1 MSSTCLIKRGENTPN
16 NTQLREYEL
25 GFSTTTK
32 KLYINDNGDIRE
44 LSSISLKTSIRLAS
58 TITDVTI
65 SNLKL
70 TNDCSVFID
79 LDFSNTSL
87 NNDINKIKAF
97 RKADLVY
104 STHTDTSL
112 TLKINGKKP
121 TRRITIPIQITVV
134 Y

>member
-44 LSSISLKTSIRLAS
+44 LSSISLKTTIRL
-58 TITDVTI
+58 TRTTTDVTI
-65 SNLKL
+65 LNLKL

-79 LDFSNTSL
+79 LDFSVTSL
-87 NNDINKIKAF
+87 NDVQIKAF

-121 TRRITIPIQITVV
+121 TRTITIPIQITVV

>member
-44 LSSISLKTSIRLAS
+44 LSSISLKTTIRL
-58 TITDVTI
+58 TRTTTDVTI
-65 SNLKL
+65 LNLKL

-79 LDFSNTSL
+79 LDFSDTSL
-87 NNDINKIKAF
+87 DNDKIKAF

-104 STHTDTSL
+104 STHTNTSL

-121 TRRITIPIQITVV
+121 TRSITIPIQITVV

>member
-1 MSSTCLIKRGENTPN
+1 MSSTCLIKRGENIPV

-44 LSSISLKTSIRLAS
+44 LSSISLKTTIRL
-58 TITDVTI
+58 TRTTTDVTI
-65 SNLKL
+65 LNLKL

-79 LDFSNTSL
+79 LDFSVTSL
-87 NNDINKIKAF
+87 NDVQIKAF

-121 TRRITIPIQITVV
+121 TRNIIIPIQITVV

>member
-1 MSSTCLIKRGENTPN
+1 MSSTCLIKRGENIPV

-32 KLYINDNGDIRE
+32 KLYINDNGNIRE
-44 LSSISLKTSIRLAS
+44 LSSISLKTSIRLAP
-58 TITDVTI
+58 TTTNVTI

-79 LDFSNTSL
+79 LDFSNTTL
-87 NNDINKIKAF
+87 NDNRIKAF
-97 RKADLVY
+97 RKADLIY
-104 STHTDTSL
+104 SEHTDTSL

-121 TRRITIPIQITVV
+121 TQNITIPIQITVV

>member
-1 MSSTCLIKRGENTPN
+1 MSSTCLIKRGENIPV

-44 LSSISLKTSIRLAS
+44 LSSIIIKTNITLAPR
-58 TITDVTI
+58 II
-65 SNLKL
+65 NIIIPNLKL

-79 LDFSNTSL
+79 LDFSVTSL
-87 NNDINKIKAF
+87 NDVQIKAF

-121 TRRITIPIQITVV
+121 TRSIKIPIQITVV

>member
-16 NTQLREYEL
+16 NTQLIEYEL

-44 LSSISLKTSIRLAS
+44 LSSIIIKTNITLAPR
-58 TITDVTI
+58 II
-65 SNLKL
+65 NIIIPNLKL

-79 LDFSNTSL
+79 LDFSDTSL
-87 NNDINKIKAF
+87 DNDKIKAF
-97 RKADLVY
+97 RKADLIY
-104 STHTDTSL
+104 SKHTDTSL

-121 TRRITIPIQITVV
+121 TENITIPIQITVV

>member
-44 LSSISLKTSIRLAS
+44 LSSIIIKTNITLAPRN
-58 TITDVTI
+58 TNITI

-70 TNDCSVFID
+70 TNDCSVFVD
-79 LDFSNTSL
+79 LDFSDTSL
-87 NNDINKIKAF
+87 DNDKIKAF

-104 STHTDTSL
+104 STHTNTSL

-121 TRRITIPIQITVV
+121 TGIIEIPIQITVV

>member
-44 LSSISLKTSIRLAS
+44 LSSIIIKTNITLAPR
-58 TITDVTI
+58 II
-65 SNLKL
+65 NIIIPNLKL

-79 LDFSNTSL
+79 LDFSDTSL
-87 NNDINKIKAF
+87 DNDKIKAF

-121 TRRITIPIQITVV
+121 TRDITIPIQITVV

>member
-44 LSSISLKTSIRLAS
+44 LSSIIIKTNITLTPRTTNI
-58 TITDVTI
+58 TIL
-65 SNLKL
+65 NLKL

-79 LDFSNTSL
+79 LDFSDTSL
-87 NNDINKIKAF
+87 DNDKIKAF

-104 STHTDTSL
+104 STHTNTSL

-121 TRRITIPIQITVV
+121 TGIIEIPIQITVV

>member
-1 MSSTCLIKRGENTPN
+1 MSSTCLIKRGENIPV

-44 LSSISLKTSIRLAS
+44 LSSIIIKTNITLSSR
-58 TITDVTI
+58 ITDVTI
-65 SNLKL
+65 LNLKL

-79 LDFSNTSL
+79 LDFSVTSL
-87 NNDINKIKAF
+87 NDVQIKAF

-121 TRRITIPIQITVV
+121 TRSITIPIQITVV

>member
-1 MSSTCLIKRGENTPN
+1 MSSTYLIKRGENIPA

-44 LSSISLKTSIRLAS
+44 LSSIIIKTNITLSSR
-58 TITDVTI
+58 ITDVTI
-65 SNLKL
+65 LNLKL

-79 LDFSNTSL
+79 LDFSVTSL
-87 NNDINKIKAF
+87 NDVQIKAF

-121 TRRITIPIQITVV
+121 TRSITIPIQITVV

>member
-44 LSSISLKTSIRLAS
+44 LSSIIIKTNITLAPR
-58 TITDVTI
+58 II
-65 SNLKL
+65 NIIIPNLKL

-79 LDFSNTSL
+79 LDFSDTSL
-87 NNDINKIKAF
+87 DNDKIKAF

-104 STHTDTSL
+104 STHTNTSL
-112 TLKINGKKP
+112 TLKINGCLKVIFMK
-121 TRRITIPIQITVV
+121 IIH
-134 Y
+134 

>member
-1 MSSTCLIKRGENTPN
+1 MSSTCLIKRGENTPD
-16 NTQLREYEL
+16 NTQLIKYEL

-44 LSSISLKTSIRLAS
+44 LSSIIIKTNITLAPR
-58 TITDVTI
+58 IINIII

-79 LDFSNTSL
+79 LDFSDTSL
-87 NNDINKIKAF
+87 NNDQIKAF

-121 TRRITIPIQITVV
+121 TQNITIPIQITVV

>member
-1 MSSTCLIKRGENTPN
+1 MASTYLIKRGANIPD
-16 NTQLREYEL
+16 NTQLLEYEL

-44 LSSISLKTSIRLAS
+44 LSSIIIKTNITLAPR
-58 TITDVTI
+58 IINIII

-79 LDFSNTSL
+79 LDFSDTSL
-87 NNDINKIKAF
+87 NNDQIKAF

-121 TRRITIPIQITVV
+121 TQNITIPIQITVV

>member
-1 MSSTCLIKRGENTPN
+1 MSSTSLIKRGENTPD
-16 NTQLREYEL
+16 NTQLIKYEL

-44 LSSISLKTSIRLAS
+44 LSSIIIKTN
-58 TITDVTI
+58 ITLTPRIINIII

-79 LDFSNTSL
+79 LDFSDTSL
-87 NNDINKIKAF
+87 NNDQIKAF

-121 TRRITIPIQITVV
+121 TQNITIPIQITVV

>member
-1 MSSTCLIKRGENTPN
+1 MSSTCLIKRGENIPV

-44 LSSISLKTSIRLAS
+44 LSSIIIKTNITLSSKTTRIIIR
-58 TITDVTI
+58 
-65 SNLKL
+65 NLKL

-79 LDFSNTSL
+79 LDFSDTSL
-87 NNDINKIKAF
+87 DNDKIKAF

-104 STHTDTSL
+104 STHTNTSL

-121 TRRITIPIQITVV
+121 TQPIEIPIQITVV

>member
-1 MSSTCLIKRGENTPN
+1 MSSTCLIKRGENIPV

-79 LDFSNTSL
+79 LDFSNTTL
-87 NNDINKIKAF
+87 NDNRIKAF

-104 STHTDTSL
+104 SEHTHTSL

-121 TRRITIPIQITVV
+121 TRSITIPIQITVV

>member
-44 LSSISLKTSIRLAS
+44 LSSIIIKTNITLAPRN
-58 TITDVTI
+58 TNITI

-79 LDFSNTSL
+79 LDFSNAP
-87 NNDINKIKAF
+87 NDNQIKAF

-104 STHTDTSL
+104 SKHTNTSL

-121 TRRITIPIQITVV
+121 TGIITIPIQITVV

>member
-1 MSSTCLIKRGENTPN
+1 MSSTCLIKRGENTPD
-16 NTQLREYEL
+16 NTQLIKYEL

-44 LSSISLKTSIRLAS
+44 LSSIIIKTN
-58 TITDVTI
+58 ITLTPRIINIII

-79 LDFSNTSL
+79 LDFSDTSL
-87 NNDINKIKAF
+87 NNDQIKAF

-121 TRRITIPIQITVV
+121 AQNITIPIQITVV

>member
-1 MSSTCLIKRGENTPN
+1 MSSTCLIKRGENIPV

-44 LSSISLKTSIRLAS
+44 LSSISLKTD
-58 TITDVTI
+58 ITLGPRITSVTI

-79 LDFSNTSL
+79 LNFSNTSL
-87 NNDINKIKAF
+87 NNDQIKAF
-97 RKADLVY
+97 RKADLIY
-104 STHTDTSL
+104 KQHTDASL

-121 TRRITIPIQITVV
+121 TQIITIPIQITVV

>member
-16 NTQLREYEL
+16 NTQLIEYEL

-44 LSSISLKTSIRLAS
+44 LSSIIIKTNITLAPR
-58 TITDVTI
+58 II
-65 SNLKL
+65 NIIIPNLKL

-79 LDFSNTSL
+79 LDFSDTSL
-87 NNDINKIKAF
+87 NNDKIKAF

-121 TRRITIPIQITVV
+121 TRSITIPIQITVV

>member
-1 MSSTCLIKRGENTPN
+1 MSSTCLIKRGENTPD
-16 NTQLREYEL
+16 NTQLIKYEL

-44 LSSISLKTSIRLAS
+44 LSSIIIKTN
-58 TITDVTI
+58 ITLTPRIINIII

-79 LDFSNTSL
+79 LDFSDTSL
-87 NNDINKIKAF
+87 NNDQIKAF

-121 TRRITIPIQITVV
+121 TQNITIPIQITVV

>member
-1 MSSTCLIKRGENTPN
+1 MSSTCLIKRGENIPV

-32 KLYINDNGDIRE
+32 KLYINDSGDIRE
-44 LSSISLKTSIRLAS
+44 LSSISLKTSIRL
-58 TITDVTI
+58 TRTTTDVTI
-65 SNLKL
+65 LNLKL

-79 LDFSNTSL
+79 LDFSDTSL
-87 NNDINKIKAF
+87 DNDKIKAF

-121 TRRITIPIQITVV
+121 TRSITIPIQITVV

>member
-44 LSSISLKTSIRLAS
+44 LSSIIIKTNITLAPR
-58 TITDVTI
+58 II
-65 SNLKL
+65 NIIIPNLKL

-79 LDFSNTSL
+79 LDFSDTSL
-87 NNDINKIKAF
+87 DNDKIKAF

-121 TRRITIPIQITVV
+121 ARSITIPIQITVV

>member
-44 LSSISLKTSIRLAS
+44 LSSIIIKTNITLAPR
-58 TITDVTI
+58 IINIIIPD
-65 SNLKL
+65 LKL

-79 LDFSNTSL
+79 LDFSDTSL
-87 NNDINKIKAF
+87 DNDKIKAF

-121 TRRITIPIQITVV
+121 TRDITIPIQITEV

>member
-1 MSSTCLIKRGENTPN
+1 MSSRCLIKRGENIPD
-16 NTQLREYEL
+16 NTQLIEYEL

-44 LSSISLKTSIRLAS
+44 LSSIIIKTNITLAPR
-58 TITDVTI
+58 IINIIIPD
-65 SNLKL
+65 LKL

-79 LDFSNTSL
+79 LDFSDTSL
-87 NNDINKIKAF
+87 DNDKIKAF

-104 STHTDTSL
+104 STHTNTSL

-121 TRRITIPIQITVV
+121 SGNITIPIQITVV

>member
-16 NTQLREYEL
+16 NTQLIEYEL

-44 LSSISLKTSIRLAS
+44 LSSIIIKTNITLAPR
-58 TITDVTI
+58 II
-65 SNLKL
+65 NIIIPNLKL

-79 LDFSNTSL
+79 LDFSDTSL
-87 NNDINKIKAF
+87 DNDKIKAF

-121 TRRITIPIQITVV
+121 TQSITIPIQITVV

>member
-44 LSSISLKTSIRLAS
+44 LSSISLKTNITLTR
-58 TITDVTI
+58 TTTDVTI
-65 SNLKL
+65 LNLKL

-79 LDFSNTSL
+79 LDFSVTSL
-87 NNDINKIKAF
+87 NDVQIKAF

-121 TRRITIPIQITVV
+121 TRSIKIPIQITVV

>member
-1 MSSTCLIKRGENTPN
+1 MSSTCLIKRGENIPV

-44 LSSISLKTSIRLAS
+44 LSSISLKT
-58 TITDVTI
+58 TITLAPRI
-65 SNLKL
+65 INIIIPNLKL

-79 LDFSNTSL
+79 LDFSDTSL
-87 NNDINKIKAF
+87 DNDKIKAF

>member
-44 LSSISLKTSIRLAS
+44 LSSIIVKTNITLAPR
-58 TITDVTI
+58 ITNITI

-79 LDFSNTSL
+79 LDFSDTSL
-87 NNDINKIKAF
+87 DNDKIKAF

-104 STHTDTSL
+104 NTHTDTSL

-121 TRRITIPIQITVV
+121 TQSITIPIQITVV

>member
-1 MSSTCLIKRGENTPN
+1 MSSTCLIKRGENIPV

-44 LSSISLKTSIRLAS
+44 LSSIIIKTNITLAPR
-58 TITDVTI
+58 II
-65 SNLKL
+65 NIIIPNLKL

-87 NNDINKIKAF
+87 NDNQIKVF

>member
-44 LSSISLKTSIRLAS
+44 LSSIIIKTNITLAPR
-58 TITDVTI
+58 II
-65 SNLKL
+65 NIIIPNLKL

-79 LDFSNTSL
+79 LDFSDTSL
-87 NNDINKIKAF
+87 DNDKIKAF

-121 TRRITIPIQITVV
+121 TRNITIPIQITVV

>member
-1 MSSTCLIKRGENTPN
+1 MSSTCLIKRGENIPV

-32 KLYINDNGDIRE
+32 KIYINDNGDIRE
-44 LSSISLKTSIRLAS
+44 LSSISLKTN
-58 TITDVTI
+58 ITLGPRITNITI

-87 NNDINKIKAF
+87 DNDKIKAF

-121 TRRITIPIQITVV
+121 TNITIPIQITVV

>member
-1 MSSTCLIKRGENTPN
+1 MSSTCLIKRGENIPV

-44 LSSISLKTSIRLAS
+44 LSSIIIKTN
-58 TITDVTI
+58 ITLSPKTTRI
-65 SNLKL
+65 IIQNLKL

-79 LDFSNTSL
+79 LDFSDTSL
-87 NNDINKIKAF
+87 DNDKIKAF

-121 TRRITIPIQITVV
+121 TQYITIPIQITVV

>member
-1 MSSTCLIKRGENTPN
+1 MSSTCLIKRGENIPV

-32 KLYINDNGDIRE
+32 KLYINDSGDIRE
-44 LSSISLKTSIRLAS
+44 LSSISLKTTIRLTRTA
-58 TITDVTI
+58 TDVTI
-65 SNLKL
+65 LNLKL

-79 LDFSNTSL
+79 LDFSDTSL
-87 NNDINKIKAF
+87 DNDKIKAF

-121 TRRITIPIQITVV
+121 TRSITIPIQITVV

>member
-1 MSSTCLIKRGENTPN
+1 MSSTCLIKRGENTPD
-16 NTQLREYEL
+16 NTQLIKYEL

-44 LSSISLKTSIRLAS
+44 LSSISLKTNITLSPRITNI
-58 TITDVTI
+58 TIQ
-65 SNLKL
+65 NLKL

-79 LDFSNTSL
+79 LDFSDTSL
-87 NNDINKIKAF
+87 NNDNNKIKAF

-104 STHTDTSL
+104 SKHTNTSL

-121 TRRITIPIQITVV
+121 IGIITIPIQITVV

>member
-1 MSSTCLIKRGENTPN
+1 MASTYLIKRGANIPD
-16 NTQLREYEL
+16 NTQLLEYEL

-44 LSSISLKTSIRLAS
+44 LSSIIIKTNITLSPKITNI
-58 TITDVTI
+58 TIL
-65 SNLKL
+65 NLKL

-79 LDFSNTSL
+79 LDFSDTSL
-87 NNDINKIKAF
+87 DNDKIKAF

-104 STHTDTSL
+104 STHTNTSL

-121 TRRITIPIQITVV
+121 TQDIEIPIQITVV

>member
-1 MSSTCLIKRGENTPN
+1 MSSTCLIKRGENTPD
-16 NTQLREYEL
+16 NTQLIKYEL

-44 LSSISLKTSIRLAS
+44 LSSISLKTN
-58 TITDVTI
+58 ITLGLRITNITI

-79 LDFSNTSL
+79 LDFSDTLL
-87 NNDINKIKAF
+87 NNDQIKAF
-97 RKADLVY
+97 RKADLIY
-104 STHTDTSL
+104 SKHTDTSL

-121 TRRITIPIQITVV
+121 TENITIPIQITVV

>member
-44 LSSISLKTSIRLAS
+44 LSSISLKTSVSLTS
-58 TITDVTI
+58 TTTDITI
-65 SNLKL
+65 PNLKL

-79 LDFSNTSL
+79 LDFSITSL
-87 NNDINKIKAF
+87 NDVQIKAF

-121 TRRITIPIQITVV
+121 TRSITIPIQITVV